1 MSNANEKI
9 TGMKI
14 LKPNVSF
21 SRTVKLEHAY
31 SNKVLILSTYNESA
45 KEGKVYMYYINE
57 SNGTI
62 DRSSEHVITGF
73 GEILDMDYNWAKYG
87 S

>member
-1 MSNANEKI
+1 
-9 TGMKI
+9 MKI

-21 SRTVKLEHAY
+21 SKTSKIDHVY
-31 SNKVLILSTYNESA
+31 SNKVLILSTYNENT
-45 KEGKVYMYYINE
+45 KEGKVYMYYFNE

-62 DRSSEHVITGF
+62 DLSSERVFTGF
-73 GEILDMDYNWAKYG
+73 GEILDMEYNWAKFG